1 MWSRVSVMALSSVAW
16 CISFKCSLYLCKLI
30 QIHECVHTGTAT
42 DEKGCKCARAHS
54 LFVSHTR
61 DTQVERLEG
70 VSMKNLTPKDKCEFR
85 AAKVQNLE
93 KMLTVLREKRRR
105 LLMRCVHACWS
116 ECAIKP
122 LV

>member
-1 MWSRVSVMALSSVAW
+1 M
-16 CISFKCSLYLCKLI
+16 
-30 QIHECVHTGTAT
+30 
-42 DEKGCKCARAHS
+42 
-54 LFVSHTR
+54 
-61 DTQVERLEG
+61 ERLEG
-70 VSMKNLTPKDKCEFR
+70 VSIKNLTPKDKCEFR